1 MVLLK
6 PYASLI
12 GFRLP
17 FVPPELVEFADV
29 GLFLPYQAEY
39 ILQLSYFG
47 HFFWRCLS
55 HYNTLTSTF
64 YEKLQLL
71 ETLLHVVG
79 LSTTSIGLDH

>member
-12 GFRLP
+12 GFRLAFIP
-17 FVPPELVEFADV
+17 LELVEFADV
-29 GLFLPYQAEY
+29 GLCLPYQAGY

-47 HFFWRCLS
+47 YLSWRCLS
-55 HYNTLTSTF
+55 LYNTLTGTF

-79 LSTTSIGLDH
+79 LLTASIGLDH